1 MRAARRRI
9 PSLTAL
15 TSALLLATSLIT
27 AGAAQAS
34 PPFYDPPVPLPA
46 GANGD
51 VIRSEPTDFF
61 LDPAKLLRAPAT
73 AQRILYRSTDT
84 HGVPMAVS
92 GTVLTPTV
100 PWIGKGERPVVAY
113 TVGTH
118 GVGDD
123 CAPSRRFAAGT
134 SFESPTISGLLLRGY
149 AVAVTDY
156 QGLGTTGVHTYYNR
170 LAQGHA
176 VLDVLRAAQRLPEA
190 QLPDDG
196 PVGTFGYSQGGGASA
211 AAAELAAGYAPELKL
226 AGSYAGAVRANQQ
239 GMPGGQLGYLVLGL
253 NEAYPELRLMDLFN
267 DNGKRILAEV
277 ADTCIGD
284 LRGETAMADT
294 TTMTVSGRPLAEIL
308 TGEPYASAIAA
319 QRIGTVAPRSPA
331 LVVHSRF
338 DDGIPWERSRDLARE
353 WCTRGATLRL
363 RTTFVPTHVLG
374 AIGAYPEAFAWLDGR
389 FAGRPAPENCG
400 TF

>member
-9 PSLTAL
+9 PLLTAL
-15 TSALLLATSLIT
+15 TAALLAASMIT
-27 AGAAQAS
+27 TGAAHAS
-34 PPFYDPPVPLPA
+34 APFYDPPVPLPA
-46 GANGD
+46 GNPGD

-73 AQRILYRSTDT
+73 AHRILYRSTDT
-84 HGVPMAVS
+84 HGASVAVS

-134 SFESPTISGLLLRGY
+134 SFESPTIAGLLLRGY

-156 QGLGTTGVHTYYNR
+156 QGLGTPGVHTYYNR
-170 LAQGHA
+170 QAQGHA

-190 QLPDDG
+190 ELPEDG

-211 AAAELAAGYAPELKL
+211 AAAELAASYAPELTL
-226 AGSYAGAVRANQQ
+226 AGSYAGAVRANQH

-267 DNGKRILAEV
+267 DNGKRILDEV
-277 ADTCIGD
+277 AETCIGD

-294 TTMTVSGRPLAEIL
+294 TIMTVSGRALADILAE
-308 TGEPYASAIAA
+308 EPYASAIAA
-319 QRIGTVAPRSPA
+319 QRIGTVAPASPA

-338 DDGIPWERSRDLARE
+338 DDGIPWELSRDLSRE
-353 WCTRGATLRL
+353 WCARGATVRFS
-363 RTTFVPTHVLG
+363 TTLVPTHVLG
-374 AIGAYPEAFAWLDGR
+374 AIGAYPEAFAWLDAR

-400 TF
+400 GF